1 MDEVNW
7 CNGLKLLLNEHS
19 DLLFSLHNSGV
30 ISYSLENKKIEKMI
44 IIGRKKDLSKNGSEV
59 HSLRIEIMTLK
70 AILRRTFRVYV
81 VQLKLGDFSQG

>member
-1 MDEVNW
+1 
-7 CNGLKLLLNEHS
+7 
-19 DLLFSLHNSGV
+19 
-30 ISYSLENKKIEKMI
+30 MI

>member
-7 CNGLKLLLNEHS
+7 YNGLKLLLNEHI

-44 IIGRKKDLSKNGSEV
+44 IIGRKI
-59 HSLRIEIMTLK
+59 RFI
-70 AILRRTFRVYV
+70 
-81 VQLKLGDFSQG
+81 